1 MKQLLLLFSFYTIFS
16 LFYISASPLAGSS
29 LDSLSQSSKA
39 FQRVANHCKDAVI
52 SISTI
57 STLQSYT
64 RSPFFNDPFFEHFY
78 GQPFGQQKKEGL
90 GSGVI
95 VSRFGHILTNHHVIE
110 RADEI
115 TVTLSN
121 GKEYTATLIG
131 SDKKTDLA
139 VLKINGDD
147 DFPKVEL
154 GNSDLLNIGEWAIA
168 IGNPFG
174 LAGTVTVGIISATGR
189 SGVMDVE
196 NYADFIQT
204 DAAINPG
211 NSGGALLNIKGE
223 LIGINTAI
231 FSQSGGYMG
240 IGFAVPVNMAKR
252 VMEDILTY
260 GKVKRGMLG
269 VTIQPVTD
277 DIMNQYD
284 LPSKEGAFILSV
296 QPNSAAEKAGIRAGD
311 LIIELGGK
319 KVTDYLA
326 LRTRVSELKANETS
340 TCVVYRNGRQKE
352 LTFTLSDTD
361 ELTETTIDE
370 LGLSVTELTKNNRK
384 TFSISSRISGLVIT
398 MVQPGSLGERYR
410 FIPGQVITSINNQR
424 IGSIEQYKQL
434 LKSNDVLLITIYEQ
448 GYEFSVV
455 IRK

>member
-1 MKQLLLLFSFYTIFS
+1 YITLSKFQITSRVSSMKQLLLLFSFYTIFS

-168 IGNPFG
+168 IG
-174 LAGTVTVGIISATGR
+174 
-189 SGVMDVE
+189 
-196 NYADFIQT
+196 
-204 DAAINPG
+204 
-211 NSGGALLNIKGE
+211 
-223 LIGINTAI
+223 
-231 FSQSGGYMG
+231 
-240 IGFAVPVNMAKR
+240 
-252 VMEDILTY
+252 
-260 GKVKRGMLG
+260 
-269 VTIQPVTD
+269 
-277 DIMNQYD
+277 
-284 LPSKEGAFILSV
+284 
-296 QPNSAAEKAGIRAGD
+296 
-311 LIIELGGK
+311 
-319 KVTDYLA
+319 
-326 LRTRVSELKANETS
+326 
-340 TCVVYRNGRQKE
+340 
-352 LTFTLSDTD
+352 
-361 ELTETTIDE
+361 
-370 LGLSVTELTKNNRK
+370 
-384 TFSISSRISGLVIT
+384 
-398 MVQPGSLGERYR
+398 
-410 FIPGQVITSINNQR
+410 
-424 IGSIEQYKQL
+424 
-434 LKSNDVLLITIYEQ
+434 
-448 GYEFSVV
+448 
-455 IRK
+455 